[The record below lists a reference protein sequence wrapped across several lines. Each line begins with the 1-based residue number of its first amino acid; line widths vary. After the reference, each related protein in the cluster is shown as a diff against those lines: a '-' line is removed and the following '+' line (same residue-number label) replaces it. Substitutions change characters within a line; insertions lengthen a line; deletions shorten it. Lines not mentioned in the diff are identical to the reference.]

1 MISPSSSMR
10 SVEAYRSWGFTGE
23 RVMNATFG
31 PTALVE
37 RCVIR
42 PSAPLTCR
50 TCTPRAASEREGAGV
65 CARRS
70 TCVYPP
76 TRTIAS
82 STWPETAACA
92 PPPIAA
98 SGVPGGARDARFSA
112 RAGRGAPNAERVRFL
127 RPAEEG
133 GEGVRVRPG
142 ANIRGGNE
150 RGESPGGASRRAR
163 RARSV
168 ATTRRAASPD
178 EASAALKKMRGAG
191 KKRKVRKP
199 RADGEPG
206 MRAASKPRPPT
217 HLDSRSRITLAAR
230 RRGRRET
237 RIRRT

>member
-98 SGVPGGARDARFSA
+98 SGVPGGARMLVF
-112 RAGRGAPNAERVRFL
+112 P
-127 RPAEEG
+127 
-133 GEGVRVRPG
+133 
-142 ANIRGGNE
+142 
-150 RGESPGGASRRAR
+150 AR
-163 RARSV
+163 REEARRTRNASV
-168 ATTRRAASPD
+168 FCDP
-178 EASAALKKMRGAG
+178 
-191 KKRKVRKP
+191 
-199 RADGEPG
+199 
-206 MRAASKPRPPT
+206 
-217 HLDSRSRITLAAR
+217 R
-230 RRGRRET
+230 RRGGRGFA
-237 RIRRT
+237 